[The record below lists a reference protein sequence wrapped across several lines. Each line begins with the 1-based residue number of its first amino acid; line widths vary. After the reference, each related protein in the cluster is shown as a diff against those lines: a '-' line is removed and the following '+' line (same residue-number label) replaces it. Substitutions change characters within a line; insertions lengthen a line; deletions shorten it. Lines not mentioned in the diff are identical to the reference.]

1 MKSLIKVSRE
11 RKRQI
16 VQLAA
21 KWRWVGLSFV
31 GLGLFSL
38 EVYEYIELKFLSQ
51 PFHLGEIFLYGIL
64 LLVSG
69 MFVELFVRSN
79 RGNEKLLKILEYKHN
94 LSLELLLNDDV
105 ESLLSKLVELPGR
118 IADVDEAYIL
128 VRASWSGRFEV
139 AEHWKSET
147 GKGDDLW
154 NPLPPCPMCLE
165 KIPNANGFH
174 MCESE
179 PDTRVEIYSLRAVT
193 PEYPSTIIRF
203 KMRSGAR
210 MLREEEKIFR
220 NIGDD
225 IAVALLASQ
234 DRKKLLEMQVA
245 EVAMAERRMV
255 FGYVHDQLGQ
265 NLGYLQLKLDQ
276 LGANPMLVPLKNVQG
291 ELKQLRDVANQSY
304 EIVRDILKKM
314 QAESIPNLG
323 NLLKEHARA
332 VAERARFTLNF
343 ECTGVSVKFPSE
355 TQQIIFFVFGEILN
369 NIEKHAMANRVD
381 VLLDWSEE
389 YLDISVADNG
399 VGFET
404 SRVDTNEHFGL
415 EIMNERISFLKGKF
429 IVDSSLD
436 KGTVV
441 TISVPIHEK
450 VRSRHE
456 Q

>member
-1 MKSLIKVSRE
+1 MKSLLKISRE

-21 KWRWVGLSFV
+21 KWRWVGVSLV

-38 EVYEYIELKFLSQ
+38 EVYEYLELKFLSQ
-51 PFHLGEIFLYGIL
+51 PFHLGEVFLYGIL
-64 LLVSG
+64 LLVCG

-94 LSLELLLNDDV
+94 LCLELLLNEDV

-118 IADVDEAYIL
+118 IADVDETYII
-128 VRASWSGRFEV
+128 VRAAWSGRFEV
-139 AEHWKSET
+139 AEHWKSES
-147 GKGDDLW
+147 GNSDDLW
-154 NPLPPCPMCLE
+154 NPLSPCPKCLE
-165 KIPNANGFH
+165 KNSNANGFH
-174 MCESE
+174 LCEGGA
-179 PDTRVEIYSLRAVT
+179 DTRSEIYSLKAVT
-193 PEYPSTIIRF
+193 SEYPSTIIRF
-203 KMRSGAR
+203 KMRPGAK
-210 MLREEEKIFR
+210 MLREEEKIFGS
-220 NIGDD
+220 IGDD

-276 LGANPMLVPLKNVQG
+276 LGANPMLIPIKNVQG

-314 QAESIPNLG
+314 QAESVPNLG
-323 NLLKEHARA
+323 NLLKEHARS
-332 VAERARFTLNF
+332 VADRARFTLNF
-343 ECTGVSVKFPSE
+343 ECTGVPVKLPSE
-355 TQQIIFFVFGEILN
+355 TQQIIFFAFGEILN
-369 NIEKHAMANRVD
+369 NIEKHSMANRVD

-389 YLDISVADNG
+389 FLDISVADNG
-399 VGFET
+399 VGFEN
-404 SRVDTNEHFGL
+404 SQVDTNEHFGF
-415 EIMNERISFLKGKF
+415 EIMNERISFLNGKF
-429 IVDSSLD
+429 IIDSSLD

-441 TISVPIHEK
+441 SISVPIHEK
-450 VRSRHE
+450 IRSRHE